1 MKKYFVLI
9 LSLALT
15 ISFATKAP
23 AQEKIGIML
32 LEHGGDQ
39 AYNEGAEK
47 IRSEV
52 KAATGVPVELG
63 FVCCVTW
70 GVSGSMQYAVNKL
83 ESQGVRKIVIIP
95 CFINNQDAALLSRAA
110 YILGIGPKPSA
121 PADREMMGEPI
132 THVKAKASFLFM
144 DGWEDS
150 PLIARILLDRAG
162 ELSKD
167 PKNETLFVIDHGAT
181 YDWEMA
187 AYDKSIKAFVEQVRK
202 KSPYKRVIMNY
213 FRDDAK
219 KEIKAKQLEEIRSQL
234 TEASK
239 DSKVIIV
246 WPMVQNIRSFQPGG
260 KWVKRLEG
268 LNFVYTTKGMVNHPN
283 LVKLIKET
291 YEKGAASGEF
301 VKSDPE
307 KFAEKNKKEE
317 APAQESSG
325 HSHGTSM

>member
-1 MKKYFVLI
+1 MKKFFVLI
-9 LSLALT
+9 LSLTLA
-15 ISFATKAP
+15 ISFASKAP
-23 AQEKIGIML
+23 AQEKTGIML

-47 IRSEV
+47 IRNEV

-63 FVCCVTW
+63 YVCCVTW
-70 GVSGSMQYAVNKL
+70 GVSGSMQHAVNKL
-83 ESQGVRKIVIIP
+83 ESQGVTKIVIIP

-110 YILGIGPKPSA
+110 YILGIAPKPSA
-121 PADREMMGEPI
+121 PADREMMGEPV

-167 PKNETLFVIDHGAT
+167 PKNETLFVLDHGAT

-187 AYDKSIKAFVEQVRK
+187 AYDKSIKAFVEQVK
-202 KSPYKRVIMNY
+202 KNSPYKRVVMNY

-219 KEIKAKQLEEIRSQL
+219 KEIKAKLLEEIRSQL
-234 TEASK
+234 AEASK

-246 WPMVQNIRSFQPGG
+246 WPLVQNIRSFQPGG
-260 KWVKRLEG
+260 KWIKRLEG
-268 LNFVYTTKGMVNHPN
+268 LNFVYTTKGVVDHPN
-283 LVKLIKET
+283 LVKWIKESFD
-291 YEKGAASGEF
+291 KGVGSSWF
-301 VKSDPE
+301 IKSDPA
-307 KFAEKNKKEE
+307 KYADKDKKEE
-317 APAQESSG
+317 TPQGESSG
-325 HSHGTSM
+325 HSHGSSM